1 MRQIAILSLLFFTAV
16 AAKAQNTVIDFSGD
30 NTVNSQQPSTTSVVV
45 VSKVLPR
52 ARAYI

>member
-30 NTVNSQQPSTTSVVV
+30 NTDKSYVTY
-45 VSKVLPR
+45 